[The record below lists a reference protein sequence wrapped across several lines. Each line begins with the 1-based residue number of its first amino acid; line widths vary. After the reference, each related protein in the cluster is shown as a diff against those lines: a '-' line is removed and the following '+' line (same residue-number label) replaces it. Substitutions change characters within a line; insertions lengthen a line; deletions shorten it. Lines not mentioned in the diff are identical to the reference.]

1 MILTALDI
9 IIIVGSLVVT
19 ILLGLFWGPK
29 EKTESDDNDDDPETS
44 KVEDYILAK
53 NQIGWLATG
62 ASLAASW
69 SSAFGLIAVCKNGL
83 FCSFFVLRTFFGR
96 KWVFSPE
103 NFRGFL
109 SLKIDV
115 SRNFDSIPLFVSAP
129 MLTGLPVQLMVS
141 GVVIYGASM
150 VAFVV
155 AILLIT
161 TYVIPVILDNNL
173 PSVFSLLKYKY
184 GEDNCKLA
192 MFFSLPF
199 KFMLGGCQMYTVV
212 LKIFHENG

>member
-83 FCSFFVLRTFFGR
+83 FFHLSFFRMFFVR
-96 KWVFSPE
+96 KW
-103 NFRGFL
+103 
-109 SLKIDV
+109 
-115 SRNFDSIPLFVSAP
+115 LFFC
-129 MLTGLPVQLMVS
+129 LTLFGD
-141 GVVIYGASM
+141 
-150 VAFVV
+150 F
-155 AILLIT
+155 
-161 TYVIPVILDNNL
+161 
-173 PSVFSLLKYKY
+173 
-184 GEDNCKLA
+184 
-192 MFFSLPF
+192 
-199 KFMLGGCQMYTVV
+199 
-212 LKIFHENG
+212 

>member
-83 FCSFFVLRTFFGR
+83 FLIFRFFGCFLSENGSFF
-96 KWVFSPE
+96 
-103 NFRGFL
+103 
-109 SLKIDV
+109 
-115 SRNFDSIPLFVSAP
+115 A
-129 MLTGLPVQLMVS
+129 
-141 GVVIYGASM
+141 
-150 VAFVV
+150 
-155 AILLIT
+155 
-161 TYVIPVILDNNL
+161 
-173 PSVFSLLKYKY
+173 
-184 GEDNCKLA
+184 
-192 MFFSLPF
+192 
-199 KFMLGGCQMYTVV
+199 
-212 LKIFHENG
+212 